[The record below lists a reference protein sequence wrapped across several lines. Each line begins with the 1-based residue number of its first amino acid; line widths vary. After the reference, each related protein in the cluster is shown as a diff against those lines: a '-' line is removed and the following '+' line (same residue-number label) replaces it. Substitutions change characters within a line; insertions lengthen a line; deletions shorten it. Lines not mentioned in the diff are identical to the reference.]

1 MFAET
6 EQNYITFQFSYTD
19 TTNHNRSFGPVF
31 NKTHFL
37 KPLLKL
43 QQSIQN
49 LETEKGVKL
58 EHICHKPLLQSPICN
73 IQSVLAYWQDEEKL
87 LDETIVQEI
96 DNDVISSNYLDHFLS
111 CSS

>member
-1 MFAET
+1 M
-6 EQNYITFQFSYTD
+6 
-19 TTNHNRSFGPVF
+19 F

-49 LETEKGVKL
+49 LETENGVKL
-58 EHICHKPLLQSPICN
+58 DHICHKPLTQSPICN
-73 IQSVLAYWQDEEKL
+73 IQSVLAYWQDDEAL
-87 LDETIVQEI
+87 LDETIDQEI
-96 DNDVISSNYLDHFLS
+96 DGHKISSDYRDHFLS